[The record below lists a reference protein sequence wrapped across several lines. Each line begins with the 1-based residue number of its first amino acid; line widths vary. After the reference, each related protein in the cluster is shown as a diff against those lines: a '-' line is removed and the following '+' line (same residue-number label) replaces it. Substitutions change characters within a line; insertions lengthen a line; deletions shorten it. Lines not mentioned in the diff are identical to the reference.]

1 MSVNPLDLQT
11 NFMHIGTVGKKE
23 VLAREQEIMRQEHTA
38 EHLRKQGNKSLED
51 VPVTNKAEAL
61 EKTDEK
67 GRNKK
72 DHHTEKEDDNPLDT
86 IDELDA
92 EKQLSDNKETG
103 VGGILDL
110 LG

>member
-38 EHLRKQGNKSLED
+38 EHLRKEGNKSLED
-51 VPVTNKAEAL
+51 VPATNKAEAL

-67 GRNKK
+67 GRNNK
-72 DHHTEKEDDNPLDT
+72 DHHTEKEEEKLSDDSEELDT
-86 IDELDA
+86 
-92 EKQLSDNKETG
+92 EKQLSDNKENG